1 MGIVKE
7 RHTYVTDKE
16 GHTITTDTREYGGSV
31 SIRESIKL
39 GVIAMPKLKESR
51 LKLFSEEEIKE
62 MGYESEENLKR
73 DSRSRRQQGPSG
85 YSPRPAAKDFAGDHI
100 NIAMEEPGDDMGKLK
115 AFALCEARRRFHEV
129 DIPET

>member
-85 YSPRPAAKDFAGDHI
+85 
-100 NIAMEEPGDDMGKLK
+100 
-115 AFALCEARRRFHEV
+115 V
-129 DIPET
+129 